1 MLAIRLQRVGRKND
15 PSFRMIV
22 IDSKR
27 AAKKGVAVEIL
38 GSYNP
43 RQKKVALKS
52 ERIKY
57 WLSVGAKTSET
68 AQSILVKQGVLTPLE
83 TTPALARPK
92 GL

>member
-43 RQKKVALKS
+43 RQKKAALKA

-68 AQSILVKQGVLTPLE
+68 AQSILVKHGVLTK
-83 TTPALARPK
+83 PAERVSLK
-92 GL
+92 H

>member
-1 MLAIRLQRVGRKND
+1 
-15 PSFRMIV
+15 MIV
-22 IDSKR
+22 IDSKK

-43 RQKKVALKS
+43 RTKKTALNP

-68 AQSILVKQGVLTPLE
+68 ARNILLKQGVLTK
-83 TTPALARPK
+83 PAI
-92 GL
+92 GV

>member
-1 MLAIRLQRVGRKND
+1 MLMIRLQRVGRKND

-43 RQKKVALKS
+43 RQKKVALKA

-68 AQSILVKQGVLTPLE
+68 AQSILVKHGVLTKSTE
-83 TTPALARPK
+83 RV
-92 GL
+92 